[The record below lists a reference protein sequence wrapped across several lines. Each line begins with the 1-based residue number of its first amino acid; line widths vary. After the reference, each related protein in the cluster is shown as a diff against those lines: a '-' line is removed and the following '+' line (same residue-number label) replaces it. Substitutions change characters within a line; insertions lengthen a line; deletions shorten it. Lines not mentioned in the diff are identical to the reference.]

1 MLTDM
6 REIRGGMR
14 TMVLGGVLAA
24 AALVS
29 PAEGQE
35 PIERR
40 LERLQAQVE
49 ALRLEGAGRDTAH
62 IAELRRQIEALSREV
77 ETLRLGN
84 AVVEADSSVFG
95 FAPAASKVY
104 RVQQGVSIGGYGEVL
119 YEAFDDERED
129 GAAVTTPNQ
138 FDALRAILYFGYKFN
153 DRLLFNSELEWE
165 HGSTGQGGEASIEF
179 AYIDYLLTPKFGL
192 RGGLLLAPMGLV
204 NELHE
209 PPTFLG
215 TTRPLVESAIIPTT
229 WRASGAGVFGETSG
243 ISFRAYALTSLDAVG
258 GGTSRAGGF
267 GASGLRGGRQ
277 KGARE
282 MANDFSLVG
291 RADYI
296 GIPGLLVG
304 GSAMIG
310 QTAHDRVLND
320 EEVDATTTILEGHLD
335 LSRDGVDLRGL
346 YAAANVK
353 DAAELNALRQLT
365 GAASIGERLT
375 GGYVQAGYDVLRS
388 LDTSHQLS
396 PYVRWETLNTQAEV
410 PAGFAASPATDRTTW
425 LIGAM
430 WKPIREVAL
439 KADYQIHRNEAKT
452 GVSQFNVNLS
462 YMF

>member
-1 MLTDM
+1 MSVVA
-6 REIRGGMR
+6 G
-14 TMVLGGVLAA
+14 AA
-24 AALVS
+24 EA
-29 PAEGQE
+29 QE
-35 PIERR
+35 PVDRR

-49 ALRLEGAGRDTAH
+49 ALRLELAGRDTSE
-62 IAELRRQIEALSREV
+62 ITELRRQVEALSREI
-77 ETLRLGN
+77 ERLRLGE
-84 AVVEADSSVFG
+84 AVVQADTSVFG

-119 YEAFDDERED
+119 YEAFGEERED
-129 GAAVTTPNQ
+129 GTPVSTPNQ

-179 AYIDYLLTPKFGL
+179 AYIDYLLTPSFGL

-229 WRASGAGVFGETSG
+229 WRANGAGIFGETSG
-243 ISFRAYALTSLDAVG
+243 VSFRAYALTSLDAVG

-267 GASGLRGGRQ
+267 GAGGLRGGRQ

-296 GIPGLLVG
+296 GVPGLMVG
-304 GSAMIG
+304 GSVMIG
-310 QTAHDRVLND
+310 QTAHDRVLNG
-320 EEVDATTTILEGHLD
+320 EEVDGSTTILEGHFD
-335 LSRDGVDLRGL
+335 LSRAGLDVRGL
-346 YAAANVK
+346 YAVANVE
-353 DAAELNALRQLT
+353 DAAELNALRELT
-365 GAASIGERLT
+365 GAGSIGERLT

-388 LDTSHQLS
+388 LDTSHRLS

-410 PAGFAASPATDRTTW
+410 PAGFATNPATDRTAW

-430 WKPIREVAL
+430 WKPIPEVAL
-439 KADYQIHRNEAKT
+439 KADYQIHRNEAQT

-462 YMF
+462 YLF

>member
-1 MLTDM
+1 MGAAV
-6 REIRGGMR
+6 IGS
-14 TMVLGGVLAA
+14 VLALPGHA
-24 AALVS
+24 
-29 PAEGQE
+29 QE
-35 PIERR
+35 PVERR

-49 ALRLEGAGRDTAH
+49 ALRLERAGRDTVE
-62 IAELRRQIEALSREV
+62 ITELRRQIEALSREI
-77 ETLRLGN
+77 ERLRLGE
-84 AVVEADSSVFG
+84 AVVQADSSVFG

-104 RVQQGVSIGGYGEVL
+104 RIQQGVSIGGYGEVL
-119 YEAFDDERED
+119 YEAFADENED
-129 GAAVTTPNQ
+129 GASVTRPNQ

-165 HGSTGQGGEASIEF
+165 HGSTSQGGEASIEF
-179 AYIDYLLTPKFGL
+179 AYIDYLLTPNFGL

-215 TTRPLVESAIIPTT
+215 TTRPLVESAIIPST
-229 WRASGAGVFGETSG
+229 WRANGAGVFGEMSG
-243 ISFRAYALTSLDAVG
+243 VSFRAYALTSLDAVG

-267 GASGLRGGRQ
+267 GAGGLRGGRQ

-296 GIPGLLVG
+296 GIPGLMVG

-310 QTAHDRVLND
+310 QTAHDRVLNG
-320 EEVDATTTILEGHLD
+320 EEVEGTTTILEGHLD
-335 LSRDGVDLRGL
+335 LSRGGVDLRGL
-346 YAAANVK
+346 YAVANVE
-353 DAAELNALRQLT
+353 DAAELNALRELS

-396 PYVRWETLNTQAEV
+396 PYVRWEMLNTQAEV
-410 PAGFAASPATDRTTW
+410 PAGFAVNPATDRTVW

-439 KADYQIHRNEAKT
+439 KADYQIHRNDAET

-462 YMF
+462 YLF